1 MLFPITSASATAP
14 VAIPVQPA
22 HHRRVTVLVGLAA
35 MLASPALAESKLE
48 GRFKGRGEGRLDLQV
63 FALGTEGPD
72 DEHLVIAGTGIPNE
86 CTGEVRG
93 VARTVSTG
101 TLRLRRKTDEP
112 EQICEITL
120 RYSPD
125 FTRVEMTAERCSDF
139 HGTSCDFVGSLKR
152 R

>member
-1 MLFPITSASATAP
+1 MLLPITYAPATAP
-14 VAIPVQPA
+14 VAIPVSA
-22 HHRRVTVLVGLAA
+22 AHRRRAAALIGLAA
-35 MLASPALAESKLE
+35 MLVSPALAESKLE
-48 GRFKGRGEGRLDLQV
+48 GRFQGRGEGRLDLQV

-72 DEHLVIAGTGIPNE
+72 DEHLVIAGTAIPNE

-93 VARTVSTG
+93 VSRKVSTG
-101 TLRLRRKTDEP
+101 TLRLRKKTDEP
-112 EQICEITL
+112 DQVCEVTL

-139 HGTSCDFVGSLKR
+139 HGTFCDFVGSLKR